1 MLGRFDDAEP
11 VARSSIE
18 RFDALGEVWSSVGPL
33 NILAGIAAARGD
45 LDDAATTYETL
56 LERSRCAGQRS
67 FVLFSLSRLA
77 ALRAKQ
83 GHDAAADGL
92 YEEAIAVSFNPS
104 VSADARVG
112 QAAVARRLG
121 DLARARALL
130 DAASSYYRSLD
141 HPAGQT
147 SVLVGLAVVGAQRG
161 PSRRRHGLCRGGRP
175 SRLRQRG
182 PGRTATRRTA
192 VAAVNALTDPTQYNI
207 EAFVG
212 LARQRAKGLSYHSHI
227 SFQDEPDVAALA
239 ARLVLPAR

>member
-1 MLGRFDDAEP
+1 M
-11 VARSSIE
+11 
-18 RFDALGEVWSSVGPL
+18 
-33 NILAGIAAARGD
+33 
-45 LDDAATTYETL
+45 
-56 LERSRCAGQRS
+56 
-67 FVLFSLSRLA
+67 
-77 ALRAKQ
+77 
-83 GHDAAADGL
+83 
-92 YEEAIAVSFNPS
+92 
-104 VSADARVG
+104 SADARVG

-147 SVLVGLAVVGAQRG
+147 SVLVGLAWWALSAGKAGDAMAFAAEAAQVAGASGDSAVQLLAG
-161 PSRRRHGLCRGGRP
+161 
-175 SRLRQRG
+175 
-182 PGRTATRRTA
+182 TA
-192 VAAVNALTDPTQYNI
+192 VAAVKAVTDPTQYNT